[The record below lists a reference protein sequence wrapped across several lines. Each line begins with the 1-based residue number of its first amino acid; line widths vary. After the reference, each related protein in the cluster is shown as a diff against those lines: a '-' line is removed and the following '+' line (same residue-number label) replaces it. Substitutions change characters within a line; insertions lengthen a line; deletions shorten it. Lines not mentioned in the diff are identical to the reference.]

1 MPTRIVNVH
10 PGSGNRNDRIQIEVE
25 FDPPSGGGTPDVA
38 AVVFNSADA
47 TQYNVTDRDF
57 GNNTLTLQ
65 VRVPATAT
73 TGPIEI
79 DLRAPAG
86 SRTTYPPVRTEGE
99 FTVQDSDDHTFR
111 ISNVF
116 PATPPGGF
124 NHGDQLRIVTYPA
137 PSQSNTVTA
146 VYFPNSDNGTA
157 ILRATNP
164 PIQIRGNTIYVTI
177 PAQAETG
184 RVKVVNGQGPQ
195 APSALTRLL
204 TIA

>member
-10 PGSGNRNDRIQIEVE
+10 PGSGSRNDQIQIEVE

-47 TQYNVTDRDF
+47 PQYNLTDRDF
-57 GNNTLTLQ
+57 ENHTLTLR
-65 VRVPATAT
+65 VKVPATAT
-73 TGPIEI
+73 TGCIEV

-86 SRTTYPPVRTEGE
+86 SGTTYDPVRTVKD
-99 FTVQDSDDHTFR
+99 FTVEDSDDHTFR
-111 ISNVF
+111 ITNVF

-146 VYFPNSDNGTA
+146 VYFPNSDNGPA
-157 ILRATNP
+157 ILRATTP

-195 APSALTRLL
+195 TPSALTRVL